1 MRDTWRRISHHD
13 NIFRRIQIS
22 RKLSNSWPQTYSH
35 LLCICR
41 KRYQFD
47 MASCSCSSL
56 LKRDL
61 ISCGANWKN
70 PDDFQCVVLE
80 DCKGDVTSHLKRCKV
95 VDESVENELRLLLGR
110 AGNFL
115 FLWSFSLSPYAFVI
129 SLILLFALCG
139 NLSPLHLAYVN
150 KIIVRCSLGVFKME
164 GHHSSSTVCPRH
176 REVYGVGWKTG
187 ERFAVPFQANW
198 LDTSPHQLKAIVELT
213 AKNPPLSFSRGKLF
227 FL

>member
-1 MRDTWRRISHHD
+1 M
-13 NIFRRIQIS
+13 NFVCCLEGQVIF
-22 RKLSNSWPQTYSH
+22 
-35 LLCICR
+35 
-41 KRYQFD
+41 
-47 MASCSCSSL
+47 CSCDRFPYHPMPL
-56 LKRDL
+56 LY
-61 ISCGANWKN
+61 
-70 PDDFQCVVLE
+70 
-80 DCKGDVTSHLKRCKV
+80 
-95 VDESVENELRLLLGR
+95 
-110 AGNFL
+110 
-115 FLWSFSLSPYAFVI
+115 LSYC
-129 SLILLFALCG
+129 SLLFAE